1 MIKDY
6 TKKCRLCRAAGMKL
20 FLKGQRCLTKCPID
34 KKGPVPPG
42 QHGAKRRRK
51 LSDYGIRLAEK
62 QKLRRT
68 YLTNENTLK
77 KYFLQAKK
85 LKGSATG
92 EVLLQTLESRL
103 DNVVYRLGL
112 VPSRRFSRQ
121 LVSHKH
127 VLVDGKIVNIPSA
140 RIKPGSIINLDSRA
154 MNMTE
159 IKALLGKKDLTIP
172 PWMERKGP
180 VGKFARYP
188 KREEIGTNIS
198 EQLVV
203 EHYSR

>member
-6 TKKCRLCRAAGMKL
+6 TKKCRLCRAAGVKL
-20 FLKGQRCLTKCPID
+20 FLKGQRCMTKCPID

-85 LKGSATG
+85 LKGAATG

-112 VPSRRFSRQ
+112 SPSRRFSRQ

-127 VLVDGKIVNIPSA
+127 VLVDGKIVNIPSF
-140 RIKPGSIINLDSRA
+140 RIKPGSVVNLDSRA

-159 IKALLGKKDLTIP
+159 VKALLGKKDVAVT

-180 VGKFARYP
+180 VGKFARFP
-188 KREEIGTNIS
+188 KREEIETNIS